1 MKRLLSVMVGI
12 MILSVSILAHAA
24 ADDRKL
30 TCALT
35 KAYACASDEG
45 CAAVALLDMNL
56 PRFIGIDFGTK
67 VITSLDKSV
76 TREETRFAS
85 VDKTNGLT
93 VLHGVEK
100 RGWSLAIG
108 DQSGELTI
116 SASGD
121 GESFTVF
128 GACIMP

>member
-1 MKRLLSVMVGI
+1 MKHLLTVVVGI
-12 MILSVSILAHAA
+12 MILSGAILAHAA
-24 ADDRKL
+24 AEDKL
-30 TCALT
+30 TCAIT
-35 KAYACASDEG
+35 KAYACTSDEG
-45 CAAVALLDMNL
+45 CAAVALQDINL
-56 PRFIGIDFGTK
+56 PRFIGIDFETR
-67 VITSLDKSV
+67 VIKSLDKNVS
-76 TREETRFAS
+76 REETRFATI
-85 VDKTNGLT
+85 DKINGLT

-108 DQSGELTI
+108 QGSGELTI

>member
-1 MKRLLSVMVGI
+1 MKRLRSVAFGI
-12 MILSVSILAHAA
+12 MILSAATVAPAA
-24 ADDRKL
+24 AEDKL

-35 KAYACASDEG
+35 KAYACTSDDG
-45 CAAVALLDMNL
+45 CAVVALQDMNL

-67 VITSLDKSV
+67 VITSLDKTV
-76 TREETRFAS
+76 LREETRFAT
-85 VDKTNGLT
+85 VDKIQGMT
-93 VLHGVEK
+93 VLHGTEQ

-116 SASGD
+116 SVSGD

-128 GACIMP
+128 GSCIMP

>member
-1 MKRLLSVMVGI
+1 MKRLLSVVIGI
-12 MILSVSILAHAA
+12 MILSGTILAQAA
-24 ADDRKL
+24 AEDKL

-35 KAYACASDEG
+35 KAYACTSDEG
-45 CAAVALLDMNL
+45 CAVVALQDMNL

-67 VITSLDKSV
+67 AITSLDKSV
-76 TREETRFAS
+76 TREGTKFAA
-85 VDKTNGLT
+85 VDKIQGMT
-93 VLHGVEK
+93 VLHGSEQ

>member
-1 MKRLLSVMVGI
+1 MKRLLSVVFGI
-12 MILSVSILAHAA
+12 MVMSGAILSQAA
-24 ADDRKL
+24 TEDKL

-35 KAYACASDEG
+35 KAHSCTSDEG
-45 CAAVALLDMNL
+45 CAVVALPDMDL

-67 VITSLDKSV
+67 VIKSLDKSV
-76 TREETRFAS
+76 SREETKFTT

-116 SASGD
+116 TASGD

>member
-1 MKRLLSVMVGI
+1 MKRLLSVVFGI
-12 MILSVSILAHAA
+12 MLLSGAVQAQA

-45 CAAVALLDMNL
+45 CAAVALQDMNL
-56 PRFIGIDFGTK
+56 PRFIGIDFGPK

-76 TREETRFAS
+76 AREETRFTT
-85 VDKTNGLT
+85 VDKINGLT

-108 DQSGELTI
+108 EESGELTI

-121 GESFTVF
+121 GESFTIF
-128 GACIMP
+128 GSCIMP